1 MIDYSKMSEY
11 RFQQLLDAELEK
23 YEAMLNK
30 SQDEQNLI
38 DDRTAIEMRG
48 LKITTL
54 RCAVS
59 ALFPHTNQKLI
70 FMLIHSDW
78 MTNKFE
84 DFLYDI
90 VQRLVIV
97 EGVMELSHAENE
109 TTDNFEEVA

>member
-11 RFQQLLDAELEK
+11 RFQQIMDAELEN
-23 YEAMLNK
+23 YEARLDK

-38 DDRTAIEMRG
+38 GERTAIEMRG

-54 RCAVS
+54 RCAAS
-59 ALFPHTNQKLI
+59 ALFPHTDQKLI
-70 FMLIHSDW
+70 FMLINSDW

-97 EGVMELSHAENE
+97 ERVMELSHAENE
-109 TTDNFEEVA
+109 TPDNFEEVA

>member
-11 RFQQLLDAELEK
+11 RFQQIMDAELEK

-30 SQDEQNLI
+30 SQDEQKLI
-38 DDRTAIEMRG
+38 GERTTIEMRG

-54 RCAVS
+54 RCAAS
-59 ALFPHTNQKLI
+59 ALFPHTDQKLI

-97 EGVMELSHAENE
+97 ERVMELSHAENE
-109 TTDNFEEVA
+109 TPDNFDEVA